1 MLSKAIDYICELNW
15 LLTEISTDQTLNTR
29 CQHWKTLHSKSS
41 RKIAKAHQ
49 SKPARGSPL
58 SLTPIARAVDHT
70 NNCILSCMISLS
82 ENENFILLPN
92 TFSLKKKVKIRWTPK
107 PCNKIYGFVQKGTI
121 TVLVSHTV
129 VEKK

>member
-1 MLSKAIDYICELNW
+1 M
-15 LLTEISTDQTLNTR
+15 NTR
-29 CQHWKTLHSKSS
+29 CQHWKTFHSKSS

-70 NNCILSCMISLS
+70 NNCILSCMNSLS

-92 TFSLKKKVKIRWTPK
+92 TFSLKKKVKIRQTPK
-107 PCNKIYGFVQKGTI
+107 PCNKIYGFVQNGTI
-121 TVLVSHTV
+121 TVLVVTLWQRKSRTQKLLHV
-129 VEKK
+129 CLKKYNSITFL